1 MRRCRKANSW
11 DLSPFH
17 FPLPSSLFPLP
28 SWRHRR
34 LSLFPLGAAILCLF
48 LARVQAEE
56 LQVAVASN
64 FNQAIASIVVE
75 FEAASGHRVTVI
87 PGSTGKHFAQ
97 IIHGAP
103 YDVFLAADV
112 RRPEE
117 LEKRGMA
124 LPGSRFTYA
133 VGKLVLWSPQP
144 GLVDG
149 EGAVLRG
156 GNFRF
161 LAIANPRHAP
171 YGRAAREILQAMD
184 LWEDLTGRIVR
195 GENISQ
201 AFHYVKSGNAELGF
215 IARSQLHN
223 LDAGSKGSHWEM
235 PGRLY
240 APILQQAVL
249 LKEKVSGREFLSFI
263 RSEAGLKIICSYGYD
278 APDP

>member
-1 MRRCRKANSW
+1 MVNPFKNSNPHW
-11 DLSPFH
+11 
-17 FPLPSSLFPLP
+17 
-28 SWRHRR
+28 
-34 LSLFPLGAAILCLF
+34 AAVIFCLF
-48 LARVQAEE
+48 LARADAEE

-64 FNQAIASIVVE
+64 FISAMGSIVVE
-75 FEAASGHRVTVI
+75 FEAVSGHRVRVI

-97 IIHGAP
+97 IMQGAP

-117 LEKRGMA
+117 LEKRGMV
-124 LPGSRFTYA
+124 LLGSRFTYA
-133 VGKLVLWSPQP
+133 VGKLVLWSPRP
-144 GLVDG
+144 GFVDA
-149 EGAVLRG
+149 EGAVLKG

-184 LWEDLTGRIVR
+184 LWGNLTGRIVR

-201 AFHYVKSGNAELGF
+201 AFQYVKSGNADLGF
-215 IARSQLHN
+215 VARSQLHD
-223 LDAGSKGSHWEM
+223 LGVASKGSQWEA
-235 PGRLY
+235 PHRLY
-240 APILQQAVL
+240 APILQQAAL
-249 LKEKVSGREFLSFI
+249 LKEKVSGREFLAFI

>member
-1 MRRCRKANSW
+1 MKVHELEYRDHDHDSVSLCA
-11 DLSPFH
+11 FV
-17 FPLPSSLFPLP
+17 PLCLIQPSTFS
-28 SWRHRR
+28 
-34 LSLFPLGAAILCLF
+34 LSLWFAAILSVF
-48 LARVQAEE
+48 PVWVDAEE
-56 LQVAVASN
+56 LEVAVASN
-64 FNQAIASIVVE
+64 FSETLEAMVVE
-75 FEAASGHRVTVI
+75 FEAISGHRVRVI

-97 IIHGAP
+97 IVHGAP

-117 LEKRGMA
+117 LERRGLA

-133 VGKLVLWSPQP
+133 VGKLVLWSPRT

-149 EGAVLRG
+149 EGAVLKG
-156 GNFRF
+156 GDFRF

-184 LWEDLTGRIVR
+184 LWEKLTDRIVR

-201 AFHYVKSGNAELGF
+201 AFQFVKSGNAELGF
-215 IARSQLHN
+215 VARSQLRGM
-223 LDAGSKGSHWEM
+223 DFGSNGSHWEA
-235 PGRLY
+235 PEQLY

-263 RSEAGLKIICSYGYD
+263 RSEGGLKIIRSHGYD
-278 APDP
+278 APDS